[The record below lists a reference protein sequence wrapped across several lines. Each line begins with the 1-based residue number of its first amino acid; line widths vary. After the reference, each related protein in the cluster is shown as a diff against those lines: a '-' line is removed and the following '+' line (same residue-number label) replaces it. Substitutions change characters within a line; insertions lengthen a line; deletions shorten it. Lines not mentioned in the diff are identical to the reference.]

1 MNGRQLG
8 SILIAYIAIETAMR
22 GLAGVAAMPK
32 FISGGPPEVGHLW
45 LLVLVSFAATLVFA
59 IGPAAL
65 LLSLRGR
72 IEPLFNVGEARVGG
86 VSVAQLAAALL
97 LFVGVEQ
104 VLVGLLAI
112 PTSLVAAQAAA
123 WGLEQTV
130 GVGVS
135 TVQLLL
141 GAGLVLRG
149 RRIAEWWAG
158 STSVAA

>member
-32 FISGGPPEVGHLW
+32 FISGGPPEAGHLW

-123 WGLEQTV
+123 WGPEQTV